1 VSPLDRASP
10 ALARTIRRLRE
21 KAETTQEDLA
31 HEAGI
36 TTGTLS
42 KIERADSNPSWT
54 TVERIAGALEISLME
69 LAEAVEGDEGQ

>member
-1 VSPLDRASP
+1 MSPLDRASP
-10 ALARTIRRLRE
+10 ALARTIRRLRQ

-54 TVERIAGALEISLME
+54 TVERIAGALKVSLVE
-69 LAEAVEGDEGQ
+69 LAEAVEGDEG

>member
-1 VSPLDRASP
+1 MCPLDRASP
-10 ALARTIRRLRE
+10 ALARTIRHLRE
-21 KAETTQEDLA
+21 QSGATQEDLA

-54 TVERIAGALEISLME
+54 TVERIARALRISLVE
-69 LAEAVEGDEGQ
+69 LAQAVERDAG

>member
-1 VSPLDRASP
+1 VCPLDRASP
-10 ALARTIRRLRE
+10 ALARTVRRLRE
-21 KAETTQEDLA
+21 QAATTQEDLA

-54 TVERIAGALEISLME
+54 TIERIARALKISLVE
-69 LAEAVEGDEGQ
+69 LAQAVEGDAD

>member
-1 VSPLDRASP
+1 M
-10 ALARTIRRLRE
+10 ARTIRRLRE
-21 KAETTQEDLA
+21 QAATTQEDLA

-54 TVERIAGALEISLME
+54 TIERIACALKISLVE
-69 LAEAVEGDEGQ
+69 LAQAVEGDAN

>member
-1 VSPLDRASP
+1 VCPLDRASP
-10 ALARTIRRLRE
+10 ALARTVRRLRE
-21 KAETTQEDLA
+21 QTATTQEDLA

-54 TVERIAGALEISLME
+54 TIERIARALKISLVE
-69 LAEAVEGDEGQ
+69 LAQAVEGDAD

>member
-1 VSPLDRASP
+1 LVSPLDRASP
-10 ALARTIRRLRE
+10 ALARTIRRLRV

-54 TVERIAGALEISLME
+54 TVERIASALEVSLVE
-69 LAEAVEGDEGQ
+69 LAEAVEDDED